1 METIGIIKSVSSVRT
16 IQGNQGE
23 MKIVDVVIDSGAD
36 VLLFSAFDKVADRF
50 INATNMVGSLVC
62 VHLTGSVREKDGKS
76 FQSMRC
82 DSVAILVDLTPKA
95 F

>member
-1 METIGIIKSVSSVRT
+1 METIGIIKTVSPVRT

-23 MKIVDVVIDSGAD
+23 MKIVDVVIDSGTD

-50 INATNMVGSLVC
+50 TNGAIKVGSLVR
-62 VHLTGSVREKDGKS
+62 VHLIGSVREKDGKS

-82 DSVAILVDLTPKA
+82 DSVAVLVDLTPKA